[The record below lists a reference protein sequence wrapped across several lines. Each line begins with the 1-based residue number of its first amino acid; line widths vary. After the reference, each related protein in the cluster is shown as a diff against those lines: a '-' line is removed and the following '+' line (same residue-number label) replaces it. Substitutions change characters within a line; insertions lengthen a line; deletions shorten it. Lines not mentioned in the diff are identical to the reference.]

1 MAIYPVTTEHL
12 NTPRT
17 WHVRGQITS
26 TVKDGFRPG
35 EITVSCDYE
44 DGDRPTAEDYT
55 ERFQEQSTLMLAEC
69 ARLNST
75 GGS

>member
-1 MAIYPVTTEHL
+1 MAHTPDTIRVTL
-12 NTPRT
+12 IART

-44 DGDRPTAEDYT
+44 DGDRPTAEDFT
-55 ERFQEQSTLMLAEC
+55 ERYQEQSDLMLAEC

-75 GGS
+75 GGA

>member
-1 MAIYPVTTEHL
+1 MAHTPETIHVAVTT
-12 NTPRT
+12 RT

-44 DGDRPTAEDYT
+44 DGDRPTAEDFT
-55 ERFQEQSTLMLAEC
+55 ERYQEQSDLMLAEC